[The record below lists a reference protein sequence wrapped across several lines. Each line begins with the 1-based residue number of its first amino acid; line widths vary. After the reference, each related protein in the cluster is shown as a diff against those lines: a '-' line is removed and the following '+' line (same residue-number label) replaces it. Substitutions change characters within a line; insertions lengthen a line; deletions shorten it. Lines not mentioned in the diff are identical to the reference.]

1 MLLFLFRLCSDVAN
15 FCAIEKI
22 REPAAAKRR
31 YRAQQ
36 SVWEMKL
43 V

>member
-1 MLLFLFRLCSDVAN
+1 MLLFLFRLCSDVVT
-15 FCAIEKI
+15 FCALEKI
-22 REPAAAKRR
+22 WEPTTAKRR

-36 SVWEMKL
+36 SVWERKI